1 MMQDGQTATNPQTG
15 EKVVLRGGQWVP
27 AGQGG
32 PAAPAPIIYGRPKQV
47 DPIDLQRDQIGLQRD
62 QIGLEAA
69 RVSLDEK
76 RSPAPKAPKMLPD
89 GAAKRLEDT
98 VGLYANLKGAAG
110 GFKDEYSGNTVTGGL
125 ENTIQGLYSGF
136 GSPGQRDWWASFRTL
151 DNQIRND
158 LFGATLT
165 PSEQKAYADTSINE
179 RMDPRTIRENL
190 GRREGVIREALARR
204 TKYLKA
210 NGFNPE
216 AIDALT
222 GEFASDFGEALPAPP
237 PPAAGGDMAIRFA
250 GDPEAPVTAK
260 RYTPEQEAQIVQA
273 VRDGDLGQVL
283 SLSQRFSGNPPDEA
297 TIQGA
302 RAAIEAARKNP
313 NTEVTIGYGALDEA
327 AQSAADREKYGDNLQ
342 PAIDARRGSVVD
354 PFVRGV
360 ADVATFG
367 LADEIAAGATTLFSG
382 GTMKENLQQ
391 ERAIDQADS
400 QVNGA
405 PRLVGQFAGAL
416 ANPIGRTAVGPGQM
430 ARAGATAG
438 ALYGFGTG
446 DGLTSRA
453 TGALGGGT
461 AGAVGGAVVGKL
473 LPSNA
478 LARVA
483 SPRSVQQGERNALL
497 QAAER
502 QGVDLMPA
510 DVGGPITRRL
520 TAAGAQAPLSAGP
533 IINAGKRVADQSR
546 AARDRIAND
555 VGGVLDVEAAGEAT
569 RTGGERF
576 VAATKAQADRY
587 YDRAEKLAEGA
598 KITPNRTME
607 ALDRNIAEL
616 SEDPSALGGTHLA
629 ALEKLRSAI
638 GSNQLSVAGIR
649 SMRTRLRGQFLDDGL
664 RSSDI
669 QRRVGEVVDAAS
681 EDLTANLTEQGME
694 GAASAFRRADTFYRG
709 RVEAIDNFLEPIIGK
724 GRGGEQIVQALETAS
739 KSNGRRLQGIM
750 AALPA
755 DERAAVQATIIS
767 RLGVKKADAEAA
779 DFSLDVFLSQWKA
792 MTPRAKAALF
802 PKEARASLDD
812 LVKIADGSKAAGA
825 YANRS
830 NSAGGVMGNISLY
843 VAGGVWEPV
852 TASLGALG
860 QYGAGKLLASPG
872 FARWLARAPKSGNA
886 TATRTWVS
894 RLPATATQSP
904 ALRGEIEKFQ
914 QRLLSNLS
922 ASPLRSAAED
932 RQADGG
938 QKPVN

>member
-1 MMQDGQTATNPQTG
+1 
-15 EKVVLRGGQWVP
+15 
-27 AGQGG
+27 
-32 PAAPAPIIYGRPKQV
+32 
-47 DPIDLQRDQIGLQRD
+47 
-62 QIGLEAA
+62 
-69 RVSLDEK
+69 
-76 RSPAPKAPKMLPD
+76 MLPD
-89 GAAKRLEDT
+89 GASKRLEDT
-98 VGLYANLKGAAG
+98 VGLYANLKSAAG
-110 GFKDEYSGNTVTGGL
+110 GFKDEYSGNTITGGL

-179 RMDPRTIRENL
+179 RMDPKTIRENL
-190 GRREGVIREALARR
+190 TRREKVIRESLARR

-222 GEFASDFGEALPAPP
+222 GEFSADFGEAPAS
-237 PPAAGGDMAIRFA
+237 AAPVRTGNDLAIRFA
-250 GDPEAPVTAK
+250 GDPEAPATGQ
-260 RYTPEQEAQIVQA
+260 RYSPEQEAQIVQA

-327 AQSAADREKYGDNLQ
+327 AQGAADREKYGNNLQ
-342 PAIDARRGSVVD
+342 PALEERRGATAD

-367 LADEIAAGATTLFSG
+367 LADEIAAGATTLFGG
-382 GTMKENLQQ
+382 GTMKENLQR

-400 QVNGA
+400 QINGV
-405 PRLVGQFAGAL
+405 PRLAGQFAGAL
-416 ANPIGRTAVGPGQM
+416 ANPIGRGAVGPAQM
-430 ARAGATAG
+430 ARAGAGAG
-438 ALYGFGTG
+438 ALYGFGSG
-446 DGLTSRA
+446 DDLASRG

-483 SPRSVQQGERNALL
+483 GPRAAQQGERNALL
-497 QAAER
+497 QAADR

-533 IINAGKRVADQSR
+533 IINAGKRVMEQSR
-546 AARDRIAND
+546 SARDRIAND
-555 VGGVLDVEAAGEAT
+555 IGEALDVEGAGDAV
-569 RTGGERF
+569 RAGGQKF
-576 VAATKAQADRY
+576 IAATKAQADRY

-598 KITPNRTME
+598 KIAPTRTLE
-607 ALDRNIAEL
+607 ALDRNIAQL
-616 SEDPSALGGTHLA
+616 REDPSALGGTHLA
-629 ALEKLRSAI
+629 ALEKLRGAI
-638 GSNQLSVAGIR
+638 GDNQLSVAGIR

-694 GAASAFRRADTFYRG
+694 SAASAFRRADTFYRG
-709 RVEAIDNFLEPIIGK
+709 RVEAIDSFLDPIIGK
-724 GRGGEQIVQALETAS
+724 DRGAEQVVQALETAS

-755 DERAAVQATIIS
+755 DERTAVQATIIS

-802 PKEARASLDD
+802 PREARGSLDD
-812 LVKIADGSKAAGA
+812 LVKVAEGSKAAGA

-830 NSAGGVMGNISLY
+830 NTGGAIAGNLSVY
-843 VAGGVWEPV
+843 VAGGAWAPV
-852 TASLGALG
+852 SAGLAALG
-860 QYGAGKLLASPG
+860 QYGAGKMLASPG
-872 FARWLARAPKSGNA
+872 FARWLARAPKSGNQ

-894 RLPATATQSP
+894 RLPAAATQNP

-922 ASPLRSAAED
+922 ASPSRAVAGED
-932 RQADGG
+932 EADGRP
-938 QKPVN
+938 KPVN